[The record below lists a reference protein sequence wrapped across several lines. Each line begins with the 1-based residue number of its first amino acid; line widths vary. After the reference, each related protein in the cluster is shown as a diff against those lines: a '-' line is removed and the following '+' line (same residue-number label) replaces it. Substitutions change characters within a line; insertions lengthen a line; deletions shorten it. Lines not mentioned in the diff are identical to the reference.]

1 MAGVTINV
9 MPTLDR
15 IPYALGFI
23 HTVITF
29 LHFLYCLRSHTD
41 YLLAVDPGHLYVTPC
56 NGKNFPS
63 EVFDGF
69 NHISKRN
76 LEGNM
81 KPQA

>member
-41 YLLAVDPGHLYVTPC
+41 YLLAVDPGHLYV
-56 NGKNFPS
+56 NSMQWEKFSQRG
-63 EVFDGF
+63 
-69 NHISKRN
+69 IRW
-76 LEGNM
+76 L
-81 KPQA
+81 